1 MVNIARR
8 TVLASAGAVLALPAI
23 GGRARAA
30 EFTLTYGNDASVG
43 HPVNIQAQEVARRI
57 EADTGG
63 RVVMRIFPN
72 SQLGSDTD
80 MLSQLRLG
88 GIDMMT
94 VSGLILAILVPAA
107 SVNGIGFA
115 FPDYEAVWQAMDG
128 ELGAHVRG
136 EIARSGLNVMDRMW
150 DNGFRQ
156 ITAST
161 RPIRT
166 REDLS
171 GFRIRVPVSPLWTS
185 MFKAL
190 GAAPTGINFAET
202 YSALQT
208 HIVDGQEQPLVVIET
223 SKIYEVQ
230 RYCSLTN
237 HMWDGYWWLVNRRSW
252 EALPSGLRDVVA
264 SHINEGALRERTE
277 ILRSSAKAKAA
288 LQGEGLLFNA
298 VDSTAFVAAL
308 RDAGFYA
315 EWRHRYGDRVWSLL
329 EAVSGRLA

>member
-8 TVLASAGAVLALPAI
+8 TVLASAGAALALPAI

-43 HPVNIQAQEVARRI
+43 HPVNIQATEVARRI
-57 EADTGG
+57 AADTGG
-63 RVVMRIFPN
+63 RVVMRVFPN

-115 FPDYEAVWQAMDG
+115 FPDYGAVWRAMDG

-252 EALPSGLRDVVA
+252 EARPPGLRDVVA
-264 SHINEGALRERTE
+264 AHINEGALRERTD
-277 ILRSSAKAKAA
+277 IVQSSARAKAA
-288 LQGEGLLFNA
+288 LQGEGLRFNT

-308 RDAGFYA
+308 RDTGFYA